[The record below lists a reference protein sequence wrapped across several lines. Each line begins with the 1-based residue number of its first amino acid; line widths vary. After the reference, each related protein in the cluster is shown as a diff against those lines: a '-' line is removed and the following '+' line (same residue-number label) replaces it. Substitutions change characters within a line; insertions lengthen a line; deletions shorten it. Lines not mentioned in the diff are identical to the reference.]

1 VTQVALVDPVSAG
14 TITAP
19 KLASVV
25 ARHIEDDVVARGW
38 PVGTVLGSET
48 DLLERYGVSRAVL
61 REAVR
66 IVEHTGAARMRRGPG
81 GGLVVSEPDRGA
93 VVTAMSV
100 WFSYVGVT
108 IMEMLEVRRPLI
120 TAAARLAA
128 ERRTGD
134 DATELVER
142 IDAIA
147 AGGVVGPPQLNTL
160 EAAVVAVAGNPAL
173 ALFIEAV
180 GDLGVTRLASGRARL
195 DPPLTA
201 VEGLAHL
208 EGYRPVVAAIAD
220 GDGVAAARRV
230 NRLIDAVASRLRDA
244 TPRRAS
250 RRRLDDLSPG
260 KLAERV
266 ADALRDDIERAGWPV
281 GQVIG
286 SETDLIERYGVSRA
300 ILREGVRIVE
310 HHGAVRT
317 KRGPRGGL
325 VVTAPDSGAIVRSA
339 RMILEYDGVAGEQL
353 FEARSVLEVAAVRL
367 AAERA
372 TSEEAAVL
380 LAAIETEER
389 VGDAAERFMPVHH
402 RLAAATGNRPFE
414 LFVDVMGELVP
425 SRVRAERRTPQGVAT
440 LSTEVHWAHDKIVEA
455 VIAGDA
461 DLAER
466 LMRRHLEASVD
477 VLE

>member
-1 VTQVALVDPVSAG
+1 MALVDPGIGGA
-14 TITAP
+14 ITAP

-25 ARHIEDDVVARGW
+25 ARRIEDDVVARGW

-48 DLLERYGVSRAVL
+48 DLLERFGVSRAVL

-81 GGLVVSEPDRGA
+81 GGLVVSEPSRSA

-108 IMEMLEVRRPLI
+108 IVEMLEVRRPLI
-120 TAAARLAA
+120 TTAARLAA

-134 DATELVER
+134 DVAALVDR

-147 AGGVVGPPQLNTL
+147 ARGVVGPTQLNAL
-160 EAAVVAVAGNPAL
+160 EAEIVAVAGNPAL
-173 ALFIEAV
+173 ALFVESV
-180 GDLGVTRLASGRARL
+180 GDLGITRLGSGRARL

-201 VEGLAHL
+201 AEGLAYL
-208 EGYRPVVAAIAD
+208 DGYRRLVAAVD
-220 GDGVAAARRV
+220 VGDGEAAARRMG
-230 NRLIDAVASRLRDA
+230 RLVDAAATRLRDA
-244 TPRRAS
+244 HPRRQL
-250 RRRLDDLSPG
+250 RRLDDRTPG

-266 ADALRDDIERAGWPV
+266 AGALRDDVERAGWPV
-281 GQVIG
+281 GEVIG

-300 ILREGVRIVE
+300 ILREAVRILE

-317 KRGPRGGL
+317 KRGPHGGL

-339 RMILEYDGVAGEQL
+339 RMVLEYDGVTGAQL

-367 AAERA
+367 AADRA
-372 TSEEAAVL
+372 TPEVAADL
-380 LAAIETEER
+380 RAALETEER

-402 RLAAATGNRPFE
+402 RLAAATGNRLFE

-425 SRVRAERRTPQGVAT
+425 SRVRADRRTPQGIAT
-440 LSTEVHWAHDKIVEA
+440 LSVEVHRAHDKIVEA
-455 VIAGDA
+455 IITGQA
-461 DLAER
+461 DVAER
-466 LMRRHLEASVD
+466 RMLRHLEASVD

>member
-1 VTQVALVDPVSAG
+1 MALVDSG
-14 TITAP
+14 IGGSITAP

-25 ARHIEDDVVARGW
+25 ARRIEDEVVAQGW
-38 PVGTVLGSET
+38 PVGTVLGSEN
-48 DLLERYGVSRAVL
+48 DLLERFGVSRAVL

-81 GGLVVSEPDRGA
+81 GGLVVSEPNRSA

-108 IMEMLEVRRPLI
+108 IVEMLEVRRPLI

-128 ERRTGD
+128 ERRTGE
-134 DATELVER
+134 DATALVER

-147 AGGVVGPPQLNTL
+147 AGGVVEPPQLNAL
-160 EAAVVAVAGNPAL
+160 EADIVAVAGNPAL
-173 ALFIEAV
+173 ALFIESV
-180 GDLGVTRLASGRARL
+180 GDLGVTRLGSGRAQL
-195 DPPLTA
+195 DPPLSA
-201 VEGLAHL
+201 AEGHAHL
-208 EGYRPVVAAIAD
+208 DGYRPVVAAIAD
-220 GDGVAAARRV
+220 GDGEVAARRMG
-230 NRLIDAVASRLRDA
+230 RLIDAVATRLRDA
-244 TPRRAS
+244 RPRHRS
-250 RRRLDDLSPG
+250 RRLDGLVPG

-266 ADALRDDIERAGWPV
+266 AGALRDDVERAGWPV
-281 GQVIG
+281 GEVIG

-300 ILREGVRIVE
+300 ILREAVRILE

-317 KRGPRGGL
+317 KRGPHGGL

-339 RMILEYDGVAGEQL
+339 RMFLEYEGVTGEQL
-353 FEARSVLEVAAVRL
+353 FEARCVLEVAAVRL

-372 TSEEAAVL
+372 TSAVAADL
-380 LAAIETEER
+380 RMALETEER

-402 RLAAATGNRPFE
+402 RLAAATGNRLFE

-425 SRVRAERRTPQGVAT
+425 SRVRADLRTPQGVAA
-440 LSTEVHWAHDKIVEA
+440 LSVEVHRAHDKIVEA
-455 VIAGDA
+455 IIAGDA
-461 DLAER
+461 DVAER
-466 LMRRHLEASVD
+466 RMLRHLEASVD

>member
-1 VTQVALVDPVSAG
+1 MAVVNSRATSA
-14 TITAP
+14 ITAP

-25 ARHIEDDVVARGW
+25 ARRIEDEVVARGW

-48 DLLERYGVSRAVL
+48 DLLERFGVSRAVL

-81 GGLVVSEPDRGA
+81 GGLVVSEPNHNA

-108 IMEMLEVRRPLI
+108 IGEMLEVRRPLI
-120 TAAARLAA
+120 TAAASLAA
-128 ERRTGD
+128 ARRTGD
-134 DATELVER
+134 DAAGLVER

-147 AGGVVGPPQLNTL
+147 SGGVVGPAQLSAL
-160 EAAVVAVAGNPAL
+160 EADIVGVAGNPAL
-173 ALFIEAV
+173 TLFIESV
-180 GDLGVTRLASGRARL
+180 GDLGVRRLSSGRARL

-201 VEGLAHL
+201 AEGLVHL
-208 EGYRPVVAAIAD
+208 DGYRRVVAAIAD
-220 GDGVAAARRV
+220 GDGDAAARRMG
-230 NRLIDAVASRLRDA
+230 RLVDAVATRLRDA
-244 TPRRAS
+244 RPRRGA
-250 RRRLDDLSPG
+250 RRFDDPTPG

-266 ADALRDDIERAGWPV
+266 AGALGDDVERAGWPV
-281 GQVIG
+281 GEVIG

-300 ILREGVRIVE
+300 ILREAVRILE

-339 RMILEYDGVAGEQL
+339 RMILEYDGVTGEQL

-367 AAERA
+367 AAARA
-372 TSEEAAVL
+372 TSEVADDLRAAL
-380 LAAIETEER
+380 ETEER

-402 RLAAATGNRPFE
+402 RLAAATDNRLFE

-425 SRVRAERRTPQGVAT
+425 SRVRADRRTPQGIAT
-440 LSTEVHWAHDKIVEA
+440 LSVEVHRAHDKIVEA
-455 VIAGDA
+455 IVAGDA
-461 DLAER
+461 DVAER
-466 LMRRHLEASVD
+466 RMLRHLEASID

>member
-1 VTQVALVDPVSAG
+1 VTLVDLGVGGS
-14 TITAP
+14 ITAP

-25 ARHIEDDVVARGW
+25 ARRIEDDVVARGW
-38 PVGTVLGSET
+38 PVGTVVGSES
-48 DLLERYGVSRAVL
+48 DLLERFGVSRAVL

-81 GGLVVSEPDRGA
+81 GGLVVSEPNRNA

-108 IMEMLEVRRPLI
+108 IGEMLEVRRPLI

-128 ERRTGD
+128 ERRR
-134 DATELVER
+134 DAAATALVDR

-147 AGGVVGPPQLNTL
+147 AGGVAGPVQLSAL
-160 EAAVVAVAGNPAL
+160 EAEIVALAGNPAL

-180 GDLGVTRLASGRARL
+180 GDLGVTRLTSGRARL
-195 DPPLTA
+195 EPPPTRA
-201 VEGLAHL
+201 EGLAHL
-208 EGYRPVVAAIAD
+208 DGYRPVVAAIAD
-220 GDGVAAARRV
+220 GDGEAAARRMG
-230 NRLIDAVASRLRDA
+230 RLIDVVATRLQDA
-244 TPRRAS
+244 RPRRPA
-250 RRRLDDLSPG
+250 RRIDDLTPG

-266 ADALRDDIERAGWPV
+266 AGALRDDIERAGWPV
-281 GQVIG
+281 GTVIG

-300 ILREGVRIVE
+300 ILREAVRILE

-317 KRGPRGGL
+317 KRGPHGGV

-339 RMILEYDGVAGEQL
+339 RMILEYDGVTSEQL

-372 TSEEAAVL
+372 TTEVAADL
-380 LAAIETEER
+380 RKALATEER
-389 VGDAAERFMPVHH
+389 LGDAAERFMPVHH
-402 RLAAATGNRPFE
+402 HLAAATGNRLFE

-425 SRVRAERRTPQGVAT
+425 SRVRADRRTPAGVAA
-440 LSTEVHWAHDKIVEA
+440 LSVEVHRAHDRIVEA
-455 VIAGDA
+455 IVAGDA
-461 DLAER
+461 DMAER
-466 LMRRHLEASVD
+466 RMLRHLEASVD